1 MHQLHV
7 LLGRSCISSTTRY
20 GQLCRIHCPNL
31 PQLSRVGFPLSS
43 RSSTLGRHYAS
54 ATVPAP
60 FETLQ
65 NAQDSKEDEQ
75 PKRWRIVHEKNHGRA
90 DNVSKLT
97 SDWTFDDLE
106 RESNIDNHDLRAI
119 RLVDQVRYCNNI
131 ELWLV
136 LLRYKQRIQGDRG
149 TLDIWRGMR
158 ERQVRI
164 PLEGPEAVELW
175 DTVVKAAWRERHL
188 DFVIGYAQDVYNN
201 SGMAYPRLYDLIVG
215 HILATAKNKKIVWYW
230 HTELKRMGL
239 PLEGTFARIAE
250 QGTSSV
256 AALGW
261 FERLYLDSKDNKL
274 YDSIIT
280 RLCDQGKFQEATHW
294 HDIMIPRFDC
304 PSDAAVT
311 GLLMQNLKEAAIPKT
326 SGDTYRTTESGRT
339 GPVYGQQQTQNNIT
353 LSRPFM
359 NKVLGEKHGI
369 KAKFISDQT
378 CAKAFATSAF
388 SVDFVMRSLSAF
400 GVGSLGPL
408 ALRQIGLRSSD
419 TREFMKH
426 VKAVNGLNIKV
437 DDCVYSQLLLRL
449 AVNET
454 EPLFDALLATDQHPE
469 VFEDKTLQLE
479 LLKQHILRQDW
490 TQLHV
495 AIITLIHG
503 HREPASEAYNV
514 LLRARIETGDVG
526 LVHALIDEMM
536 DTGIG
541 VRTASIRH
549 AFFQWVSIRRP
560 GQRAAT
566 QGSNT
571 EGLNSLIIMV
581 LHIMRRNGNVSPSV
595 WRQPLIYLGM
605 EGRLEDLEALIVW
618 LSQYYCKDM
627 AIGKS
632 FEKSRLYEELFPT
645 LLQKAFIS
653 WGFVASVRGT
663 PKAQLVQHLP
673 PLRSASLLPKNGI
686 VQRVGQNTNKLLGEV
701 VLGKFYRPDA
711 PWTRGIALL
720 RVLKQCG
727 VKVDIHAVRSA
738 CRHSLRQLYGN
749 QISRRRINRVVK
761 QKNKQTFL
769 QTLRHANLA
778 WTAAEPLFPQVWRLK
793 KLTVPQQK
801 LYLEQ
806 VREALTKP
814 KQRTTTT
821 TQLRRQYGT
830 RSTKD
835 NSETTAKPE

>member
-1 MHQLHV
+1 L
-7 LLGRSCISSTTRY
+7 
-20 GQLCRIHCPNL
+20 
-31 PQLSRVGFPLSS
+31 
-43 RSSTLGRHYAS
+43 
-54 ATVPAP
+54 
-60 FETLQ
+60 
-65 NAQDSKEDEQ
+65 KEDDET
-75 PKRWRIVHEKNHGRA
+75 KRWRIVHAKHHEKV
-90 DNVSKLT
+90 DEVSTLT
-97 SDWTFDDLE
+97 SGWSFEDFE
-106 RESNIDNHDLRAI
+106 RESDIYNQDLKVM
-119 RLVDQVRYCNNI
+119 RLVDQIRYRNNM

-136 LLRYKQRIQGDRG
+136 LLRHKQRIQGDKG
-149 TLDIWRGMR
+149 ILDIWCGMR

-175 DTVVKAAWRERHL
+175 DTVVRAAWRERNL
-188 DFVIGYAQDVYNN
+188 DLVIGYAQDVYNN
-201 SGMAYPRLYDLIVG
+201 SGMVYSRLYDLIVG
-215 HILATAKNKKIVWYW
+215 HILATAKNKKIVWHW

-239 PLEGTFARIAE
+239 PLEGTFARIVE
-250 QGTSSV
+250 QGPASIV
-256 AALGW
+256 ALEW

-280 RLCDQGKFQEATHW
+280 RLCDQGRFREASHW
-294 HDIMIPRFDC
+294 HDIMIPRSDC

-311 GLLMQNLKEAAIPKT
+311 GLLMRNLKEAATPRTGPDTFRT
-326 SGDTYRTTESGRT
+326 SESGRT
-339 GPVYGQQQTQNNIT
+339 GSVYGQQQTQNNMT

-359 NKVLGEKHGI
+359 NKILGEKHGI

-408 ALRQIGLRSSD
+408 AVRQIALRSCD
-419 TREFMKH
+419 TRDFMKH
-426 VKAVNGLNIKV
+426 VKAVHGLNIKV
-437 DDCVYSQLLLRL
+437 DNCIYSQLLLKL
-449 AVNET
+449 AANET
-454 EPLFDALLATDQHPE
+454 EPLFSALLATDQHPE
-469 VFEDKTLQLE
+469 VFEDKTLQLK

-503 HREPASEAYNV
+503 HKEAVSEAYNV

-549 AFFQWVSIRRP
+549 AFFQWVTTRRP

-566 QGSNT
+566 QGNNI

-581 LHIMRRNGNVSPSV
+581 LYIMRRNGSDVSPSI

-605 EGRLEDLEALIVW
+605 EGRLEDLEALTIW
-618 LSQYYCKDM
+618 LSQYYCRDM

-663 PKAQLVQHLP
+663 SKAQLVQYLH

-711 PWTRGIALL
+711 PWSRGIALL

-738 CRHSLRQLYGN
+738 CRHLLRQLYGN
-749 QISRRRINRVVK
+749 QTSRRRINRVVK

-793 KLTVPQQK
+793 NLTVSQQK

-806 VREALTKP
+806 LRRALTKP
-814 KQRTTTT
+814 KQETKTTTHV
-821 TQLRRQYGT
+821 RR
-830 RSTKD
+830 
-835 NSETTAKPE
+835 